1 MFKMYFKIDNNRLNA
16 DGMGS
21 KIAELD
27 SIIKEIDSYH
37 IDNVSTDAEGNM
49 EHSLSTTN
57 FGDESYLI
65 TLLEEIPWFM
75 KYVLV
80 WNTNDNG
87 LESNMIEVEREMGLK
102 CSYAS

>member
-1 MFKMYFKIDNNRLNA
+1 MFKMYIKLDNARLVA
-16 DGMGS
+16 DG
-21 KIAELD
+21 LD
-27 SIIKEIDSYH
+27 SKSDELTNIVRTIDSYAVDSATKDSDGNTTH
-37 IDNVSTDAEGNM
+37 EFST
-49 EHSLSTTN
+49 SN

-65 TLLEEIPWFM
+65 TLLEETPWFM

-87 LESNMIEVEREMGLK
+87 YFSDMIEVEREMGLK